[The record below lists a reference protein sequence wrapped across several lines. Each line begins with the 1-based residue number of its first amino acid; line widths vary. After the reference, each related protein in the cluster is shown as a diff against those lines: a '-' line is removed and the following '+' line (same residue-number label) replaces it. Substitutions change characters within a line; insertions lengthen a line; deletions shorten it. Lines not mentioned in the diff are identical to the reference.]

1 MDVTG
6 PRLARLARFTT
17 FLFHTD
23 SWDLKEIPGKASE
36 IGHSNHLT
44 GGLLP
49 VPLFPNALK

>member
-6 PRLARLARFTT
+6 PRLARLAR

-36 IGHSNHLT
+36 IGHVNHRT
-44 GGLLP
+44 GGWLAIPLL
-49 VPLFPNALK
+49 PNALK